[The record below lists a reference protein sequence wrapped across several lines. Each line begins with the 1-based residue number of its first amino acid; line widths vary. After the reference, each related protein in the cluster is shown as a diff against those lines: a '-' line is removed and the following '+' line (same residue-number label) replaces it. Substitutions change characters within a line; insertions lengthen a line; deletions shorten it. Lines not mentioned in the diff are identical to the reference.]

1 MQIFVNTNYDFI
13 KLRLYAV
20 AFSILFSLIGVALF
34 MRNGINWGI
43 DFAGGAS
50 IVLKFKDQ
58 VPIDRL
64 RVDLKDATIQQ
75 YGKAE
80 DRAVLI
86 RLPQQGREGDY
97 AGQTVEKLLRDLNP
111 NAGDKLDLNYH
122 GRDRLTDLLTLTD
135 PDNKGSRPEART
147 YYADIAK
154 KVIDKRS
161 ELGIYNNMS
170 QVTSVPGVTT
180 GIARV
185 LNEKAFLGAFNG
197 LNQETV
203 GPQVGRELQQKA
215 IWAVV
220 LSTIAMGIYL
230 WLRFDLMFGVSAM
243 VCIVH
248 DVIVSLAFLAM
259 INGEFSLNIVAAL
272 LLIVGYSIND
282 TVVTYDRVRENR
294 RRLKTRA
301 TLEEQLNLAMNQ
313 TLSRTILT
321 SGSVVIVLIAL
332 LIFGGRVIH
341 EFAWILLIG
350 VIAGTYSTV
359 TIVPAVAVAWNKMT
373 GRKHDIAGPA
383 SRAKSEARDETAPNP
398 KRKTVRPADRDP
410 TPPPVAV

>member
-1 MQIFVNTNYDFI
+1 MQIFVNANYDFV
-13 KLRLYAV
+13 KYRFHAV
-20 AFSILFSLIGVALF
+20 VFSLIWVLIGAGLF
-34 MRNGINWGI
+34 LKNGINWGI
-43 DFAGGAS
+43 DFAGGANV
-50 IVLKFKDQ
+50 VLKFRDQ
-58 VPIDRL
+58 VPLNRL
-64 RVDLKDATIQQ
+64 RADLADATIQS

-86 RLPQQGREGDY
+86 RLPRQKGEVDL
-97 AGQTVEKLLRDLNP
+97 AGQVVAKLNRDLNP
-111 NAGDKLDLNYH
+111 EAATGKLDLNFQ
-122 GRDRLTDLLTLTD
+122 GRDRLTDLLASVD
-135 PDNKGSRPEART
+135 PDNKGTRPDARA
-147 YYADIAK
+147 YYAAVAQNI
-154 KVIDKRS
+154 INRRS
-161 ELGIYNNMS
+161 EVGIFTSMQ
-170 QVTSVPGVTT
+170 QVTSAPGDTV

-185 LNEKAFLGAFNG
+185 INERTFLGAFNV

-215 IWAVV
+215 VWAVI
-220 LSTIAMGIYL
+220 LSTLAMGAYL
-230 WLRFDLMFGVSAM
+230 WMRFDLMFGVAAV

-248 DVIVSLAFLAM
+248 DVCVSLAFLGM

-294 RRLKTRA
+294 RKLKTRA

-332 LIFGGRVIH
+332 ILFGGKVIH
-341 EFAWILLIG
+341 EFALVLLVG

-359 TIVPAVAVAWNKMT
+359 TIVPAVAIAWNNLT
-373 GRKHDIAGPA
+373 GRRHDIAGPA
-383 SRAKSEARDETAPNP
+383 ARPRVEPTPREETR
-398 KRKTVRPADRDP
+398 KRK
-410 TPPPVAV
+410 AV